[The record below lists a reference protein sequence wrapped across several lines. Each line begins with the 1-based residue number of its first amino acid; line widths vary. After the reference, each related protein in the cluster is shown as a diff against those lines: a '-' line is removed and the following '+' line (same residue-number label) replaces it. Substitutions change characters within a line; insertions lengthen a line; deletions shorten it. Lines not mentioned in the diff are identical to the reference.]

1 VNSLN
6 KKRSQILIY
15 TIKKTKTMRT
25 KEEIKE
31 RIIELNFDLLR
42 LFDNKQKVRDIRD
55 EIQLLLIEYTS

>member
-1 VNSLN
+1 MNSLN

-15 TIKKTKTMRT
+15 TIKKRKTMRT

>member
-15 TIKKTKTMRT
+15 TIKKRKTMRT

-31 RIIELNFDLLR
+31 LVIEKNFELLR
-42 LFDNKQKVRDIRD
+42 FFDDKQKVREIRD
-55 EIQLLLIEYTS
+55 EIQLLLIEYLS

>member
-1 VNSLN
+1 MNSLN